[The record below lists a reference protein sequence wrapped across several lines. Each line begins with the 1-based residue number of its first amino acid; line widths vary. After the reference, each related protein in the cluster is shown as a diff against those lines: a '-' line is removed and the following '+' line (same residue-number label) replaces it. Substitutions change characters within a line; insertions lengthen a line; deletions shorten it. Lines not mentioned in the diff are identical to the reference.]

1 MSTIG
6 TLGTIPLT
14 ICKRNEE
21 LEPDIDEVAYH
32 IEVSHLLTFCKEKNE
47 SKSIRAFGNCFLLYI
62 SQTLG
67 PLHQAQLILWSHQ
80 VDIISLKI
88 LNITMGQLILV
99 RGHGPQAQI
108 NTNIESEVREQK
120 PI

>member
-21 LEPDIDEVAYH
+21 LELDTDEVAYH
-32 IEVSHLLTFCKEKNE
+32 IEVSLLTFCEEKNE
-47 SKSIRAFGNCFLLYI
+47 SKIIWAFGNCFLLYI

-108 NTNIESEVREQK
+108 NTNIESEVRDQK